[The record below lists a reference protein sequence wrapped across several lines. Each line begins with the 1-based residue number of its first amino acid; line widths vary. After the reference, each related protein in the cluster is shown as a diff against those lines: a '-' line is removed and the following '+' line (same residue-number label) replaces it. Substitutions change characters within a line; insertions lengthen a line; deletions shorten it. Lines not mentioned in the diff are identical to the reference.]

1 MIRQERAQENEGDK
15 KKKKKRYDFLLED
28 RNKANVRSDIRFF
41 SLYGWLGEAE
51 SLENQHTKFANVDA
65 IVISLPHLTHTQ
77 LIHDVII
84 NVFFSIFAILLFLL
98 FFFFGGRG
106 IRGET
111 FIAIMLTL

>member
-84 NVFFSIFAILLFLL
+84 NVFFFYFCYFAIFAI
-98 FFFFGGRG
+98 FFFLEE
-106 IRGET
+106 GESEGKR
-111 FIAIMLTL
+111 LLPLC